1 MRGTEKQINWAKDI
15 MDKLEKEFAVCS
27 QGAPAEVLER
37 FDGIKNILSESY
49 AGDVIEILGHNYK
62 NGQEYVREMITSIM
76 IGGCAT
82 AMKIKK
88 EVFKK

>member
-1 MRGTEKQINWAKDI
+1 MRGTEKQIKWAEDL
-15 MDKLEKEFAVCS
+15 MGKLEKEFADCS
-27 QGAPAEVLER
+27 QGAPAEISER

-49 AGDVIEILGHNYK
+49 AGDVIELLGQNDK
-62 NGQEYVREMITSIM
+62 NGQEYVKRMITSIM
-76 IGGCAT
+76 VGGNAA